1 MSQQKG
7 KTNFRTYEAATRLL
21 AAVIATTG
29 AKLDYNEIAKHVGG
43 GVGVD
48 AINHRFR
55 PIKQLA
61 KMQAECVKKGEDPG
75 ELPTEKGALAA
86 NYGADATAVGLQ
98 HRLRPMIQL
107 AKLQLDYRKKG
118 KDPGELPTEKGGE
131 SPRFLTLHRRL
142 THTLQLSKAFEHRAI
157 PHNFTFHHP
166 PQIQKLFGE
175 STPKGIEWQF
185 RDIKSLG
192 KAQQEAVKKGENPAA
207 VLTPGTP
214 SANRGRKSA
223 ATPGSGATARTPGT
237 GTGTGRKRKTLPTI
251 PALDSS
257 DENGGADDNDSDFVE
272 TPSNRPSKRAATAS
286 TKKASG
292 SQSTPIATS
301 ANSITGTPNP
311 TMTSGLAP
319 IPMPR
324 ASIFGGGARA
334 PNVVQSTESFNDD
347 IQISGSFDT
356 QSHDLTPRPASKL
369 ATIKKELAVS
379 ANSFVSSV
387 NSFNSGGY
395 YGEEYDDGEV

>member
-118 KDPGELPTEKGGE
+118 KDPGELPTEKGE
-131 SPRFLTLHRRL
+131 
-142 THTLQLSKAFEHRAI
+142 
-157 PHNFTFHHP
+157 
-166 PQIQKLFGE
+166 IQKLFGE

-192 KAQQEAVKKGENPAA
+192 KAQQEAVKKGENPAL
-207 VLTPGTP
+207 VLAPGTP
-214 SANRGRKSA
+214 SANRGRKPA

-292 SQSTPIATS
+292 SQSTPLATS
-301 ANSITGTPNP
+301 ANAITGTP
-311 TMTSGLAP
+311 TAAMTSGLAP

-334 PNVVQSTESFNDD
+334 PNLMQSTESFNDD

-356 QSHDLTPRPASKL
+356 QSLDLTPKPASKL